1 MAVYFL
7 LGLLS
12 VFSLTPSIHFIG
24 IYSDDSF
31 FPLGN
36 PLCWFLF
43 IVFIALNFGT
53 LIEIYLDYKEA
64 RAKNNS

>member
-12 VFSLTPSIHFIG
+12 VFSLTPSIHSIG

-31 FPLGN
+31 IPLGN

-43 IVFIALNFGT
+43 IVYIVLNFGT

-64 RAKNNS
+64 RAKK